1 MFAGLVVGVAVLVL
15 VLLIVVIILCCKRK
29 KAKTNAVSKV
39 KEDPDKQEIL
49 VDKVED
55 NDSGNNSSD
64 SLPVE
69 AERLSLLQ
77 SEEVNHVIEASKPKF
92 SSPVWLDEIQ
102 QNKIF
107 NKQKSINLE
116 DETPKRPKTSFP
128 VRSISEIIDSES
140 DNEDTDNKTVT
151 DSSFPVKPSNNNVQS
166 KPTENSDKSLAEK
179 RVTRETDL

>member
-1 MFAGLVVGVAVLVL
+1 M
-15 VLLIVVIILCCKRK
+15 LIVVIILCCKRK
-29 KAKTNAVSKV
+29 KAKSKAVSKV

-49 VDKVED
+49 AADKVED

-69 AERLSLLQ
+69 AERVSLLQ
-77 SEEVNHVIEASKPKF
+77 SEEVNQIIEAAKPKF

-116 DETPKRPKTSFP
+116 DETPKRPKTTFP

-151 DSSFPVKPSNNNVQS
+151 DSCSPATHSNNNIQT
-166 KPTENSDKSLAEK
+166 KPPEISDKNSVEK